1 MALLHQATLTPSK
14 RELIDGWLPGRSWA
28 PRGVQL
34 TPVGTY
40 RFDDPAGEVGLEGFL
55 LGADD
60 GTVLHVPLT
69 YRGAP
74 LDGGDEFLVGTT
86 DHSVLGKRWVYD
98 ACGDPVWAGT
108 LVNAVLNGGSEADL
122 LIEIDGVM
130 QERDKSVRV
139 HGTGSEGIDVPL
151 ISEVSARDDGDS
163 TLVEAGPF
171 DLVVVRRVGA
181 EVAGDETL
189 VGSWEGVPSAVLAGV
204 RRR

>member
-14 RELIDGWLPGRSWA
+14 RELMDAWLPGQSWA
-28 PRGVQL
+28 PRDVEL
-34 TPVGTY
+34 KPVGAY
-40 RFDDPAGEVGLEGFL
+40 RFDDPGDEVGVEGFL
-55 LGADD
+55 LGAPD

-74 LDGGDEFLVGTT
+74 LAGADAFLVGTT

-98 ACGDPVWAGT
+98 ACGDPVFAGT
-108 LVNAVLNGGSEADL
+108 LVNTVLNGGTEADL

-130 QERDKSVRV
+130 QEGDKSVRV
-139 HGTGSEGIDVPL
+139 HGTGSEGIDGPL
-151 ISEVSARDDGDS
+151 ITGVSARDDGDT

-171 DLVVVRRVGA
+171 DLIVVRRVGA
-181 EVAGDETL
+181 EVTGDETL
-189 VGSWEGVPSAVLAGV
+189 VGSWQGVPSAVLAGV

>member
-14 RELIDGWLPGRSWA
+14 RELIDGWLPGRSWV
-28 PRGVQL
+28 PRDIEL
-34 TPVGTY
+34 TSVGAY

-55 LGADD
+55 LGAPD

-74 LDGGDEFLVGTT
+74 LGGADDFLVGTA

-98 ACGDPVWAGT
+98 ACGDPVWADT
-108 LVNAVLNGGSEADL
+108 LVHAVLNGGTEADL

-139 HGTGSEGIDVPL
+139 HGTGSEGIDGPV
-151 ISEVSARDDGDS
+151 ITEVSARDEADT
-163 TLVEAGPF
+163 TLVQAGPF

-181 EVAGDETL
+181 EVTGDETL
-189 VGSWEGVPSAVLAGV
+189 VGSWEGVGSAVLAGV